1 MRARTLVCA
10 TTRLT
15 RPRLLPSQGE
25 TLDPAR
31 IARPALIEGLVDA
44 VSRAVSE
51 RHNAPVGAELLERV
65 RTAVELLVDG
75 AIIPDAKAEAERRRR
90 LPA

>member
-1 MRARTLVCA
+1 M
-10 TTRLT
+10 
-15 RPRLLPSQGE
+15 
-25 TLDPAR
+25 
-31 IARPALIEGLVDA
+31 DA